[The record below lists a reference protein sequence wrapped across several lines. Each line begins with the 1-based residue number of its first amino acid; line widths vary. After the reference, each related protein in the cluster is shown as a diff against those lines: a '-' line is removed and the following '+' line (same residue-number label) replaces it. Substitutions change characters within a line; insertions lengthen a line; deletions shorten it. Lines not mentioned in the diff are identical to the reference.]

1 MAPESDVYWPK
12 KMAQNDDEA
21 HAKATM
27 ARDGRYKYI
36 RRSAGRDELY
46 DLVTDPAETDNRI
59 DDPALASARDRLQA
73 AMLDWLQMTSD
84 VVPRDYDRRMTDGRL
99 WGMVRHLVPAGEE
112 ENVKARIREGIG
124 IGALFGYCIGLKK
137 AAAGSDASAPGK

>member
-1 MAPESDVYWPK
+1 
-12 KMAQNDDEA
+12 
-21 HAKATM
+21 
-27 ARDGRYKYI
+27 
-36 RRSAGRDELY
+36 
-46 DLVTDPAETDNRI
+46 
-59 DDPALASARDRLQA
+59 
-73 AMLDWLQMTSD
+73 MLDWLQMTSD